1 MAKISKYLKLD
12 KDILLEYIYND
23 GNLIAEKYQILIDS
37 RDRRRSYVGDP
48 DGVSGNIPS
57 NQLFR
62 LDAISGKFSVVDT
75 TYYSYLQYK
84 DYSVGIP
91 VRHDTVKIHIPVNW
105 TFGEHLGFYIKV
117 YTFDRTNTISFDLSN
132 FFFDMTNTSQSNLLN
147 YSAPPLYFQEK
158 LWGKNISID
167 IPAVSEVA
175 AQLTGEYPKE
185 NSINFNLTDGI
196 GLSSTSPIF
205 IDFYFVDGIETING
219 RTNYILGTKVTTTL
233 PQTPEFERLG
243 LKIQHS
249 SDGDYFEIFGT
260 YNNNIAEFKKFID
273 DSVREGRRYY
283 VQYDIITYEQNIR
296 GKKTTVTINDGFN
309 ETVDYRPI
317 IKFSTTTA
325 IIDVEMRL
333 IDSVDDSFILRR
345 ASYGMLQDEI
355 TKYSIRLSKINLDNA
370 LKPKVYNIKNN
381 IDAALLGNT
390 NSLGKSNSVSG
401 RNFGKQIGVGYKNG
415 IAIGKALF
423 SGSNGTFKDLLALQN
438 QGNNIN
444 NTNGLG
450 TGTGNG
456 TGTGTGAGTGAGTG
470 VGTGAGTGTGAGGS
484 GNPNGGYPN
493 VNTGAGGAGGGNG
506 AGLGGGG
513 GAGNVQVQE
522 VKVPFP
528 VFVDRFNIIAK
539 SENSIVNST
548 TFYGIG
554 KLQVLIYPFDN
565 IMKFVIASG
574 VSTQPDYLDLTS
586 FTEVKMVIKNDT
598 SSHDFKLMTE
608 SKEVNLKLG
617 QVVFKIPES
626 KFLNVKK
633 IYDAKVNIFYIVGT
647 TGANSTVIYTG
658 LFKIYD
664 SLDNIQI
671 LNNEAP
677 KAPDI
682 IKDPKMPKETAIVTR
697 KLISGQT
704 TPNKKP

>member
-23 GNLIAEKYQILIDS
+23 GNLIAEKYKILIDS
-37 RDRRRSYVGDP
+37 RDRRQSYVGDS
-48 DGVSGNIPS
+48 DGTTGNIPV

-62 LDAISGKFSVVDT
+62 LDTISGKYSVVDT

-84 DYSVGIP
+84 DYAAGIP
-91 VRHDTVKIHIPVNW
+91 VRHDTIKIHIPVNW
-105 TFGEHLGFYIKV
+105 TFGEHLGFHIKV
-117 YTFDRTNTISFDLSN
+117 YSFDRTNTISFDFSN
-132 FFFDMTNTSQSNLLN
+132 FFFDMTNTNQSYLLN
-147 YSAPPLYFQEK
+147 YTAPPLFFQEK

-167 IPAVSEVA
+167 IPSVNEVA
-175 AQLTGEYPKE
+175 SQLTGENAKE
-185 NSINFNLTDGI
+185 NSINFNLTNAI
-196 GLSSTSPIF
+196 GLSLTSPIF
-205 IDFYFVDGIETING
+205 IDFYFIDGIETING
-219 RTNYILGTKVTTTL
+219 RTNYILGPKVTTTL

-249 SDGDYFEIFGT
+249 PNGDYFEIFGT
-260 YNNNIAEFKKFID
+260 YNGNIAEFKKFID
-273 DSVREGRRYY
+273 DSVKDGRRYF

-296 GKKTTVTINDGFN
+296 GKTTTVTVHDSFN

-345 ASYGMLQDEI
+345 ASYGMLQDQI
-355 TKYSIRLSKINLDNA
+355 TKYSLNLTKINLDNA
-370 LKPKVYNIKNN
+370 LKPKVYNIKNI
-381 IDAALLGNT
+381 IDAALLGKT
-390 NSLGKSNSVSG
+390 NSMGKSNGISG
-401 RNFGKQIGVGYKNG
+401 RNFGKQFGVGYKSG

-423 SGSNGTFKDLLALQN
+423 SGSGGTFKDLLSLQN
-438 QGNNIN
+438 LNNNPDIN
-444 NTNGLG
+444 NGIG
-450 TGTGNG
+450 TGA
-456 TGTGTGAGTGAGTG
+456 GAGTGAGGAGTG
-470 VGTGAGTGTGAGGS
+470 AGAGAGGAGTGAGTGTGAGGS
-484 GNPNGGYPN
+484 GNPNGGFPS
-493 VNTGAGGAGGGNG
+493 V
-506 AGLGGGG
+506 GGGG
-513 GAGNVQVQE
+513 GGPLGGGDGTGNVQIQE

-539 SENSIVNST
+539 SENSVVNTT

-608 SKEVNLKLG
+608 SKEVNLKTG
-617 QVVFKIPES
+617 QVVFKIPQS
-626 KFLNVKK
+626 KFLNIKK
-633 IYDAKVNIFYIVGT
+633 NYDGKVNLFYIVGSS
-647 TGANSTVIYTG
+647 GSNNTVIYTG

-664 SLDNIQI
+664 SLDNVQI
-671 LNNEAP
+671 LNDEAP

-682 IKDPKMPKETAIVTR
+682 IKDPRMPKETAIVTR

-704 TPNKKP
+704 QPTKKG